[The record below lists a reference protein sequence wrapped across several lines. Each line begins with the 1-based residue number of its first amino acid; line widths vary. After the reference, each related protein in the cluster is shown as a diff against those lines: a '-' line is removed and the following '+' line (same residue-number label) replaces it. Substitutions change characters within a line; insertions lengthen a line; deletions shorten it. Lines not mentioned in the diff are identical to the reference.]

1 MKKLLL
7 PLLGLLAMSSCTAR
21 KNLLTETEIKNWKV
35 VNDTLLY
42 KNTPAAV
49 FTHYEIELYRGK
61 IDRELCLE
69 QLNDTIVSI
78 DNIIY
83 YVHTIHHN
91 DKVQVISTYK
101 REK

>member
-7 PLLGLLAMSSCTAR
+7 PLLGLLIVSSCASR
-21 KNLLTETEIKNWKV
+21 KNLLAETELKNWKV
-35 VNDTLLY
+35 VNDTLIY

-49 FTHYEIELYRGK
+49 FTHYEIELYHGK
-61 IDRELCLE
+61 MDRELCLE
-69 QLNDTIVSI
+69 QLNDSIVSI

-83 YVHTIHHN
+83 YVHTLHHN
-91 DKVQVISTYK
+91 DKVQVISTYR